1 MKKVNRRSAVV
12 ILNIF
17 VLILI
22 LGGGGLFGY
31 KLYKHEKQ
39 QENQITNIQ
48 RQIEQQENQITN
60 NQGQEEYLQD
70 KLTQVTDYYNFQPK
84 YKDDTYNYFAIGN
97 SLTLITS
104 WGRGIW
110 STKPDNDYFNL
121 VKKSLE
127 SKYGDVVAYPYNFAS
142 WERLSNR
149 AEALDLIDPY
159 LSDDLDLVTIQLG
172 ENATD
177 LSTYEEDLENLINY
191 VKDKAPKAKIVII
204 GDWWSTE
211 RNNYRKEAAQNTNV
225 LFADLSDVIG
235 DSSYQSKTGTV
246 CYMSDG
252 KTIEVPEGAAAH
264 PGDKG
269 MKYIAN
275 KVIEAIEE

>member
-104 WGRGIW
+104 W
-110 STKPDNDYFNL
+110 NMF
-121 VKKSLE
+121 
-127 SKYGDVVAYPYNFAS
+127 
-142 WERLSNR
+142 
-149 AEALDLIDPY
+149 
-159 LSDDLDLVTIQLG
+159 
-172 ENATD
+172 
-177 LSTYEEDLENLINY
+177 YE
-191 VKDKAPKAKIVII
+191 
-204 GDWWSTE
+204 T
-211 RNNYRKEAAQNTNV
+211 
-225 LFADLSDVIG
+225 
-235 DSSYQSKTGTV
+235 
-246 CYMSDG
+246 
-252 KTIEVPEGAAAH
+252 
-264 PGDKG
+264 
-269 MKYIAN
+269 
-275 KVIEAIEE
+275 